1 MKSPIGLDTVQSQAL
16 AAELNRLLA
25 SYQIL
30 YMNVRGFHW
39 NIRGNQFFEL
49 HLKFEEIYNDLLL
62 KVDALAERIL
72 TLDGVPCTASA
83 TTSRCPPSPSRRGC
97 DGRACVE
104 SLLESFREL
113 LVAQRRIL
121 RQAAEAG
128 DEGTASILSDYA
140 AAGEAGLDAARLPG
154 LMTLGPDAHAPAR
167 IIVPCCCKPELS
179 LLLSTRLPPDSGGFL
194 YLICINEKLI
204 GKLNA
209 Y

>member
-16 AAELNRLLA
+16 AAELNKLLA

-72 TLDGVPCTASA
+72 TLDGVPLHSFSDYIQVSA
-83 TTSRCPPSPSRRGC
+83 IPEQKGLH

-104 SLLESFREL
+104 SLLASFGEL

-121 RQAAEAG
+121 GQAAEAG
-128 DEGTASILSDYA
+128 DEGTASILSDY
-140 AAGEAGLDAARLPG
+140 
-154 LMTLGPDAHAPAR
+154 
-167 IIVPCCCKPELS
+167 VQQQ
-179 LLLSTRLPPDSGGFL
+179 
-194 YLICINEKLI
+194 EKLVWM
-204 GKLNA
+204 LRA
-209 Y
+209 YLA